1 MRLNP
6 AVALT
11 LFSFLALPAAASGC
25 DHESESGGENT
36 CGEKCTYI
44 ERGGRA
50 TLFARTT
57 FDDYQAAT
65 MSFEYA
71 TEVDEGQI
79 RNDWDLLFG
88 NDQDPEADHFTVNT
102 VVDDRSFIVDFGPVT
117 FCEIPEQVDPADFE
131 LGYFGDHDDI
141 PVVAG
146 HVYFVRTRDSESD
159 VYAAFLVIEHRL
171 NDSVTIQWFRSPDP
185 TRFVKPTACE

>member
-36 CGEKCTYI
+36 CGEQCTYI

-50 TLFARTT
+50 TLYARTT

-88 NDQDPEADHFTVNT
+88 NDQDPEADYFTV
-102 VVDDRSFIVDFGPVT
+102 
-117 FCEIPEQVDPADFE
+117 PAVSDVQ
-131 LGYFGDHDDI
+131 GAYVSAKDI
-141 PVVAG
+141 PSLIRKLGEEMRKAAG
-146 HVYFVRTRDSESD
+146 RLEFEKAAEIRDK
-159 VYAAFLVIEHRL
+159 
-171 NDSVTIQWFRSPDP
+171 IQHLEEMELKYR
-185 TRFVKPTACE
+185 